1 MPKYSNT
8 QIRNTQIHL
17 RHGQSRACWVVVV
30 HTSATVCHSVPHPQQ
45 CQTRFAAR
53 RRRRNRYFPLIV
65 RTFAFVLFS
74 ECSALS
80 SCFLWPIKER
90 RVQWSLRKESGLM
103 WPLSVTDVV
112 VKRLVRHCHVPCCS
126 HKYKYKYKYTHTHN
140 TIMSNIVQEGLK
152 RLAIAACLPAL
163 TNAKTITNTRTHTYT
178 MTTDMVVK
186 TKEAWKTLLRAALT
200 KHCVR
205 HCFKYRSLYSK
216 SKTTRLSMKLQE
228 TYFGETLQPKQKIGR
243 RCERN

>member
-1 MPKYSNT
+1 MPKYTNT

-17 RHGQSRACWVVVV
+17 RHGQSRAYWVVVV

-112 VKRLVRHCHVPCCS
+112 VKRLVRHCHVPRCS
-126 HKYKYKYKYTHTHN
+126 HKYKFNYKYTHTQKYNNVQYSTIRTEEACHCGVPACSHKCKDNYKYTHTH
-140 TIMSNIVQEGLK
+140 IYDDD
-152 RLAIAACLPAL
+152 R
-163 TNAKTITNTRTHTYT
+163 Y
-178 MTTDMVVK
+178 
-186 TKEAWKTLLRAALT
+186 
-200 KHCVR
+200 
-205 HCFKYRSLYSK
+205 
-216 SKTTRLSMKLQE
+216 
-228 TYFGETLQPKQKIGR
+228 GR
-243 RCERN
+243 KD